1 VEKLR
6 GPVAENTSKKHSR
19 VFRNKIAVQDMMA
32 NKDSQVSLIVSSAAS
47 NLDFSL
53 IKKVQH
59 TCGSFASLGQI
70 TQSI

>member
-6 GPVAENTSKKHSR
+6 GPVAENTSKKHLR

-32 NKDSQVSLIVSSAAS
+32 NKDSQVSLIASLAAS

-53 IKKVQH
+53 IK
-59 TCGSFASLGQI
+59 
-70 TQSI
+70 